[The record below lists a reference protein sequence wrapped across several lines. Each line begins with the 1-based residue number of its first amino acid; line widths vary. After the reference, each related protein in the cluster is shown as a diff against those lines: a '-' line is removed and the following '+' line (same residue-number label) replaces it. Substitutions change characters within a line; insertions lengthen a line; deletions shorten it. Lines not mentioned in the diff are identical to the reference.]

1 MLYTEREIGR
11 DINGHNGQEQEQ
23 ALGCRK
29 VQKRKVFAQILVF
42 CIHGE
47 IDKELQKYRV
57 FLAPLAVLL

>member
-11 DINGHNGQEQEQ
+11 DINGHNGQEQ

-57 FLAPLAVLL
+57 FFNWYPP